1 MTRSKHTK
9 QRARRARQTSRA
21 APPTPDPAATTTP
34 PPDAV
39 TPARAP
45 DPTAP
50 ASPTPDAST
59 TAPASS
65 TPEASTAAPK
75 SPGAAAQAP
84 HSERKTTDLVLA
96 DLAAHAVPAS
106 LPTLL
111 HARCV
116 WADALPPA
124 AARQF
129 ADQARVALREATP
142 ETLREDLSE
151 VLTRWHGTARIFGS
165 A

>member
-21 APPTPDPAATTTP
+21 APPTPAPTAPTSTPPDATTPAAT
-34 PPDAV
+34 
-39 TPARAP
+39 PA
-45 DPTAP
+45 PTA
-50 ASPTPDAST
+50 
-59 TAPASS
+59 
-65 TPEASTAAPK
+65 
-75 SPGAAAQAP
+75 QAV
-84 HSERKTTDLVLA
+84 HSEGTTTDLVLA
-96 DLAAHAVPAS
+96 DLATHAVSAS

-111 HARCV
+111 HARCA

-129 ADQARVALREATP
+129 ADQARVAVSEATP

-151 VLTRWHGTARIFGS
+151 VLTRWHGTARTFGS